1 MVPDPGCEDP
11 FGFAFA
17 LCLTALPLACLWLS
31 RAGLTLGTGY
41 ALICAFF
48 WGGST
53 VAGRGVM
60 MGMSLRLASSMRV
73 VVGLFK
79 SVAVFTSGLSSV
91 GDMAKDWMN
100 LPLIVESLLGTL
112 LWGLFIVAFSRK
124 VIR

>member
-1 MVPDPGCEDP
+1 MRPWTKLSQFADWLLLDHGCGYCTNPFRAVRAALLIILVFAAIYAAGIDHFWIEEAKLP
-11 FGFAFA
+11 FGDDKFE
-17 LCLTALPLACLWLS
+17 
-31 RAGLTLGTGY
+31 LGNR
-41 ALICAFF
+41 I
-48 WGGST
+48 
-53 VAGRGVM
+53 
-60 MGMSLRLASSMRV
+60 

-91 GDMAKDWMN
+91 ADMAKDWMN